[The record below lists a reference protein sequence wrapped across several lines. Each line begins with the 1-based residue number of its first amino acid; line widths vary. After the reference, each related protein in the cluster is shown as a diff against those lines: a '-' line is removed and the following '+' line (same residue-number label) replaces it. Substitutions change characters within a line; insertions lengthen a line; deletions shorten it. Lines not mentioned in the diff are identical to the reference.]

1 MLHRCSH
8 FRRRTQLLIAPQH
21 KTCAEIKW
29 RTQCKSYCRFSQ
41 GSRMIVRI
49 PQLQINHPFSF
60 DRCIKYST
68 ARHSS
73 SLASEQP
80 NYEENDSLQEKENV
94 DAQNTRIFWPSGV
107 AKDMNRI
114 LKAFPRD
121 LDVKKLAVGSGM
133 NANEWPLISS
143 AFQKQF
149 LKNPS
154 KFFRTSDELLEFVDA
169 FRQKLDT
176 DRSIDVSVSGSST
189 MFLFYPMFLSFA
201 TKSYYF
207 HDQTKISNDPMQTTK
222 DGAPSINDD
231 VEITALKLREL
242 TDLRLPHELYPRS
255 NGLKRKIIY
264 HEGPTNS
271 GKTHNALERLKN
283 ASIGGEYSGGLY
295 CGPLRLLALE
305 IYERMNLEGFYT
317 SLITGQE
324 KKIMP
329 HATHVASTV
338 EMANINVKWD
348 VAVIDEVQLIGDL
361 QRGWAWTRA
370 LFGLQAREI
379 HVCGSGDAV
388 NLIRN
393 FAETTGDDFEL
404 KSYKRRSSLE
414 IETSHV
420 SSLSQ
425 IQAGDCV
432 VAFSRREIYQI
443 KRDIE
448 RTTGMKCCIVYGL
461 LPPQTRSQQA
471 RLFNDPN
478 SGYSVL
484 VASDAIGMGLNLNIR
499 RIIFS
504 NVKKYNGASGGMADI
519 SPSLVKQIAGRA
531 GRYGTQFADVGKVSS
546 FRKEDL
552 DYIRT
557 SFYEP
562 LTPLRSAGLFP
573 NSEQMEQFAAHL
585 PGVTDLAELVDKY
598 VMLARLDGE
607 YFMCNHADLKES
619 ADLLKDIPLVLSDRF
634 TFCMAPLNT
643 RNMLARRIFQDY
655 ASAHAKLD
663 RVKLDIYLPRYAP
676 RTSEALRDVE
686 IKAQIIDLYL
696 WLSQRFPDT
705 FVEQELAITLKTQ
718 VLSLVEQGLHN
729 TTYNVKNEQNRSPRS
744 IKFIEKG
751 AYEQAYA
758 QRKTY
763 IRQTQ
768 RSPQVKK
775 EEPKASSEDLEGLSR
790 ARKWLNSLSDS
801 IFQKKA

>member
-1 MLHRCSH
+1 MHRCSRM
-8 FRRRTQLLIAPQH
+8 RRQPLIALQRNTVAVVKLLPEDSTPVKQFRQPRNFMNRVPQH
-21 KTCAEIKW
+21 LTNNRFIYFSTVRQSSNLATQQTKDEESEI
-29 RTQCKSYCRFSQ
+29 
-41 GSRMIVRI
+41 
-49 PQLQINHPFSF
+49 
-60 DRCIKYST
+60 
-68 ARHSS
+68 
-73 SLASEQP
+73 QP
-80 NYEENDSLQEKENV
+80 KNDYIDSKNAAV
-94 DAQNTRIFWPSGV
+94 YWPSGV
-107 AKDMNRI
+107 AKNMHRI

-154 KFFRTSDELLEFVDA
+154 KFFRTQDDLLEFVDA

-189 MFLFYPMFLSFA
+189 MFLLYPMFLSFA

-207 HDQTKISNDPMQTTK
+207 HREQSDISDESTQMTREGTS
-222 DGAPSINDD
+222 SINDN
-231 VEITALKLREL
+231 VEFNALRLREL

-271 GKTHNALERLKN
+271 GKTYNALERLKK
-283 ASIGGEYSGGLY
+283 ACTGGEYSGGLY

-305 IYERMNLEGFYT
+305 IYERLNLEGFYT
-317 SLITGQE
+317 SLVTGQE

-388 NLIRN
+388 NLIRK
-393 FAETTGDDFEL
+393 FAETTGDEFEL

-414 IETSHV
+414 IEKSHV
-420 SSLSQ
+420 SSLNQ

-504 NVKKYNGASGGMADI
+504 NVKKYSGASGGMADI

-557 SFYEP
+557 SFHEP

-718 VLSLVEQGLHN
+718 VLVLVEQGLHN
-729 TTYNVKNEQNRSPRS
+729 TTYNVKKEQIASQRSTKY
-744 IKFIEKG
+744 IKKG
-751 AYEQAYA
+751 SFEQAYA

-763 IRQTQ
+763 NRQTQ
-768 RSPQVKK
+768 RPHQIKK
-775 EEPKASSEDLEGLSR
+775 EEPESPSDELDGLSR
-790 ARKWLNSLSDS
+790 ATRWFNSLSES
-801 IFQKKA
+801 FFQKKL